1 MSGMMGMMEGMMPE
15 GEPPMEG
22 MPMAGEPPLEEAMEE
37 GAEAGR
43 GTDSLLGHLTPGE
56 IVIPVDILSIPG
68 VMESLSAMF
77 EEAEIDI
84 NQFTVGNEANSIN
97 PETGNPE
104 FFWKYIPGGKSIARN
119 FFSAGD
125 KWLGWESSNPKW
137 EAEQLKKMSDKEL
150 ARMQAE
156 AKSEY
161 AKIAAEM
168 EENKRKVVKGIKRE
182 KIKFRVQAKNQQD
195 KFNRQMKK
203 IRGQD
208 FGEKSSIAGAGAA
221 PVSEEPVFSKRKFGR
236 RRDLARKLTSGKY
249 GGGRPS

>member
-1 MSGMMGMMEGMMPE
+1 ME
-15 GEPPMEG
+15 
-22 MPMAGEPPLEEAMEE
+22 GEPPLEAAMEE

-56 IVIPVDILSIPG
+56 VVIPVNILSIPG

-84 NQFTVGNEANSIN
+84 NQFTVGDEANSIN

-104 FFWKYIPGGKSIARN
+104 FGIFSSIRKAFGSVTRN
-119 FFSAGD
+119 LFSAGD
-125 KWLGWESSNPKW
+125 KWLGWENSNPKV
-137 EAEQLKKMSDKEL
+137 EMERLQKMSDAEL

-156 AKSEY
+156 ATSEY
-161 AKIAAEM
+161 AKVAAEM
-168 EENKRKVVKGIKRE
+168 EKQKRDVVKGVRRE

-195 KFNRQMKK
+195 KFNQQMKK

-208 FGEKSSIAGAGAA
+208 FGEKSSIAGAGSA

-236 RRDLARKLTSGKY
+236 RRNLARKLTSGTY